1 MAGIFGIGAQWIEE
15 RCQAAR
21 GNIKNTPLRFEEN
34 RALPYGGVLMVL
46 PFLLETG
53 LLSYQNHY
61 QEFETGY
68 YDLDFVILLLAFM
81 YLCRIKN
88 PEQLKHISPG
98 DYGKLLGVDRIP
110 EAKCLRKKL
119 KVICEQNQSGPWNMA
134 LTRQWSSADDNDFY
148 YIDGHVQVYHGYQ
161 GQLGKKHVSRQKL
174 CLPGMQEFWVNDPM
188 GMPYFYVTGEVNEKL
203 QEVLVSS
210 IIPTLL
216 QEITPKYSEE
226 ELNQDPDLPRFTI
239 VFDRE
244 AYSPDLF
251 KKLWDTYRIAVITY
265 RKNVQDYWGDE
276 DFTTHKISME
286 GVSMEMELARRE
298 VTINGEVFQEVRRK
312 TKDAHQTSVLT
323 TNRKL
328 TITMVAVYM
337 FARWNQENFFRY
349 MRQDYDFDRLLQ
361 YAVDQIDSDF
371 LVVNPAY
378 NKLSYKLKKIR
389 EKINRRKASLYSMI
403 EENVEEALEK
413 TPATLVKQTNEK
425 EELDQLLK
433 EEKTLIK
440 ERKETGYRIKI
451 KDMPEEVRYNKLH
464 QESKY
469 FQNIIKMIC
478 YRAETSFALMLSED
492 YKKSI
497 NEKRALAKNVI
508 NTSIDLKVDY
518 ANNTLQVNLYSQATP
533 RDNMAVEQLCEKLNQ
548 LETKYPGTDLTLNF
562 KITT

>member
-1 MAGIFGIGAQWIEE
+1 M
-15 RCQAAR
+15 
-21 GNIKNTPLRFEEN
+21 
-34 RALPYGGVLMVL
+34 L
-46 PFLLETG
+46 PFLLESG

-61 QEFETGY
+61 QPFEKGY

-119 KVICEQNQSGPWNMA
+119 KAICDQKRSGQWNMA
-134 LTRQWSSADDNDFY
+134 LARQWSGAGKNDFF
-148 YIDGHVQVYHGYQ
+148 YIDGHIQVYYGYQ

-174 CLPGMQEFWVNDPM
+174 CLPGMQEFWVNDPE
-188 GMPYFYVTGEVNEKL
+188 GMPYFYITGEVNEKL
-203 QEVLVSS
+203 QEVLLSR
-210 IIPTLL
+210 IIPALL
-216 QEITPKYSEE
+216 QDITPKYSEE
-226 ELNQDPDLPRFTI
+226 ELSRDPDLPRFTI

-244 AYSPDLF
+244 AYSPALF
-251 KKLWDTYRIAVITY
+251 QNLWDQHRVAVLTY
-265 RKNVQDYWGDE
+265 RKNVKDYWPDE
-276 DFTTHKISME
+276 AFTTHTVFVE
-286 GVSMEMELARRE
+286 GHPMEMELARRE
-298 VTINGEVFQEVRRK
+298 VILNGVSLQEIRRK
-312 TKDAHQTSVLT
+312 TKNGHQTSVLT
-323 TNRKL
+323 TNKKL
-328 TITMVAVYM
+328 TTTMVAIYM

-361 YAVDQIDSDF
+361 YAVDQLDSDF

-389 EKINRRKASLYSMI
+389 EKINRRKALLYSLI

-413 TPATLVKQTNEK
+413 TPAFLARQTYIE
-425 EELDQLLK
+425 EELNQLL
-433 EEKTLIK
+433 EEEQKFISERNKTA
-440 ERKETGYRIKI
+440 YRIKI

-478 YRAETSFALMLSED
+478 YRAETSFALMLSEN

-508 NTSIDLKVDY
+508 KSPIDLYVDQD
-518 ANNTLQVNLYSQATP
+518 NNILQINLYSQATP
-533 RDNMAVEQLCEKLNQ
+533 RDNLAVKQLCEKLNQ
-548 LETKYPGTDLTLNF
+548 FNTKYPGTNLTLNF